1 MPKRL
6 PGATAPKLTFTVA
19 RYSEQAL
26 SKALQNEWVDQEA
39 TATSRHFQL
48 LKEYLGPVEEGLAA
62 KTLVTEWPYI
72 SQSYLED
79 YASYYAR
86 CFAPYDRYCKRVHF
100 FGGKRFS
107 KADLLA
113 ALLEKE
119 ADLWKNYLGY
129 IVVRPIPAPLGA
141 TLLRPYPPGQNE
153 ARVYPVKRSYRV
165 NVLGRELSIETLI
178 WQQQDSN
185 VSVCATTALWM
196 AFHKTALMFQT
207 PLPSPYRITES
218 AGNVFTTEG
227 RAFPNQG
234 LDTYQILKS
243 IESVGLVAELRN
255 QFKDPLLDYLTAGKK
270 IQQLREIKAFIY
282 AYVRLGLPVLVS
294 VDFTSAS
301 HLVVVTGYRKP
312 EPEYAFSE
320 SLESIAT
327 EEIEAESEASEE
339 LQGTDEEEEQASAVP
354 MEARYIARYSDGIT
368 KLYVHDDG
376 VGPYSRFGFD
386 EERGLVITG
395 WPDGNEIDGK
405 ERAHLFELIAPLSAD
420 IRISHEQIY
429 TQVAKF
435 YDLFDHFKPA
445 YATSED
451 TAPVVW
457 DIYLHYSSMHKQET
471 LDSTA
476 GTVAQRQ
483 RVATRLL
490 PKYVWIAR
498 ALFRGQPLME
508 FIFDATDLHT
518 GFYCLLTTTYEPL
531 RSVLEADFR
540 RETYSTEDILT
551 EQGIPRYLK
560 LFRDDLE
567 LIAEL

>member
-6 PGATAPKLTFTVA
+6 PSTTSPALTFTVA
-19 RYSEQAL
+19 RYSEKAL
-26 SKALQNEWVDQEA
+26 AKALQNEWVDQDA
-39 TATSRHFQL
+39 TAASQHFEL
-48 LKEYLGPVEEGLAA
+48 LKEYLGPEEEGLAA
-62 KTLVTEWPYI
+62 KTLVTESPYI

-79 YASYYAR
+79 YASYYAQ

-100 FGGKRFS
+100 FGKRFL
-107 KADLLA
+107 KAELLA
-113 ALLEKE
+113 ALSEKE
-119 ADLWKNYLGY
+119 SALWESYLGY

-141 TLLRPYPPGQNE
+141 TLLRPYPPGQKE

-165 NVLGRELSIETLI
+165 NVLGRELSVETLI
-178 WQQQDSN
+178 WQQQDYN

-196 AFHKTALMFQT
+196 AFHKTAFMFQT

-255 QFKDPLLDYLTAGKK
+255 QFKEPLYLTAGKK
-270 IQQLREIKAFIY
+270 TQQLREIKAFIY
-282 AYVRLGLPVLVS
+282 AYLRLGLPVLVS
-294 VDFTSAS
+294 VDFGSAS

-312 EPEYAFSE
+312 EPDYAFSE

-327 EEIEAESEASEE
+327 EEDAAESEVSEDSHHTE
-339 LQGTDEEEEQASAVP
+339 DGLATVEST
-354 MEARYIARYSDGIT
+354 EARYIARYSDGIT
-368 KLYVHDDG
+368 RLYVHDDG

-395 WPDGNEIDGK
+395 WPDDDEDDGK

-429 TQVAKF
+429 TQVTKF

-445 YATSED
+445 YATPED

-457 DIYLHYSSMHKQET
+457 DIYLHYSSIHKQEI

-476 GTVAQRQ
+476 GTVIQRQ

-498 ALFRGQPLME
+498 ALFRGQPLVE

-531 RSVLEADFR
+531 RSVLEADFS
-540 RETYSTEDILT
+540 RETYTTADILT
-551 EQGIPRYLK
+551 EQGIPRYLN
-560 LFRDDLE
+560 LFQDDLGLPISE
-567 LIAEL
+567 L

>member
-6 PGATAPKLTFTVA
+6 PNATAPALTFKVA
-19 RYSEQAL
+19 LYSEEAL
-26 SKALQNEWVDQEA
+26 AKALQNDWVDHEA
-39 TATSRHFQL
+39 TAASQHFEL

-62 KTLVTEWPYI
+62 KTLVTESPYI

-100 FGGKRFS
+100 FGKRFS
-107 KADLLA
+107 KAKLLA
-113 ALLEKE
+113 ALSKKKSAIWES
-119 ADLWKNYLGY
+119 YLGY

-141 TLLRPYPPGQNE
+141 TLLRPYPPGQKE

-178 WQQQDSN
+178 WQQQDAN

-243 IESVGLVAELRN
+243 IESLGLVAELRN
-255 QFKDPLLDYLTAGKK
+255 QFQNPLLHDLTSAEKA
-270 IQQLREIKAFIY
+270 QQLSEAKAFIY
-282 AYVRLGLPVLVS
+282 AYLRLGLPVLIS
-294 VDFTSAS
+294 VDFASAS

-312 EPEYAFSE
+312 EPEYTFSE
-320 SLESIAT
+320 SLEIIAG
-327 EEIEAESEASEE
+327 EETVAEGEISGESY
-339 LQGTDEEEEQASAVP
+339 TDEEEALPNEVP
-354 MEARYIARYSDGIT
+354 TEARYIARYSDGIT
-368 KLYVHDDG
+368 RLYVHDDG

-386 EERGLVITG
+386 EEQGLVITG
-395 WPDGNEIDGK
+395 WPDEDEDDGK

-429 TQVAKF
+429 TQVTKF

-457 DIYLHYSSMHKQET
+457 DIYLHYSSIHKQET
-471 LDSTA
+471 LDSAA
-476 GTVAQRQ
+476 GTAAQRQ

-498 ALFRGQPLME
+498 ALFRGQPLVE

-531 RSVLEADFR
+531 RSVLEADFS
-540 RETYSTEDILT
+540 RETYSTADILT

-560 LFRDDLE
+560 LFQDDLGLPITE
-567 LIAEL
+567 L

>member
-6 PGATAPKLTFTVA
+6 PSTTAPALTFNVA
-19 RYSEQAL
+19 RYSEEAL
-26 SKALQNEWVDQEA
+26 AKALQNEWVDQDA
-39 TATSRHFQL
+39 TAASQHFQL

-79 YASYYAR
+79 YASYYAQ
-86 CFAPYDRYCKRVHF
+86 CFAPYGRYCKRIHF
-100 FGGKRFS
+100 FGKRFS
-107 KADLLA
+107 KAELLT
-113 ALLEKE
+113 ALSEKKSV
-119 ADLWKNYLGY
+119 LWESYLGY

-141 TLLRPYPPGQNE
+141 TLLRPYPPGQKE

-178 WQQQDSN
+178 WQQQDAN

-196 AFHKTALMFQT
+196 AFHKTAFMFQT

-218 AGNVFTTEG
+218 AGNLFTTDG
-227 RAFPNQG
+227 RSFPNKG

-243 IESVGLVAELRN
+243 IESLGLVSELYN
-255 QFKDPLLDYLTAGKK
+255 QFRNPLLYDLTAGEK
-270 IQQLREIKAFIY
+270 IQQLHEAKAFIY
-282 AYVRLGLPVLVS
+282 AYLRLGLPVLIS
-294 VDFTSAS
+294 VDFASAS

-312 EPEYAFSE
+312 EPDYLFSE
-320 SLESIAT
+320 SLGEITSEDIENASEVS
-327 EEIEAESEASEE
+327 EEIPD
-339 LQGTDEEEEQASAVP
+339 TDEGETQADTVP
-354 MEARYIARYSDGIT
+354 TEARYIARYSDGIT
-368 KLYVHDDG
+368 RLYVHDDG

-386 EERGLVITG
+386 KERGLVITG
-395 WPDGNEIDGK
+395 WPDDNEEDGK
-405 ERAHLFELIAPLSAD
+405 ERAYLFELIAPLSAD

-429 TQVAKF
+429 TQIAKF
-435 YDLFDHFKPA
+435 YRLFDHFKPA
-445 YATSED
+445 YATLED

-457 DIYLHYSSMHKQET
+457 DIYLHYSSIHKQDT

-476 GTVAQRQ
+476 GTVTQRQ
-483 RVATRLL
+483 RIATRLL

-498 ALFRGQPLME
+498 ALFRGQPLVE

-531 RSVLEADFR
+531 RSVLEADFS
-540 RETYSTEDILT
+540 RETYTTADILT
-551 EQGIPRYLK
+551 EQGISRYLK
-560 LFRDDLE
+560 LFQDDLGLSISE
-567 LIAEL
+567 L

>member
-6 PGATAPKLTFTVA
+6 PSTTAPALTFKVA
-19 RYSEQAL
+19 RYSEEAL
-26 SKALQNEWVDQEA
+26 AKALQNDWVNHET
-39 TATSRHFQL
+39 TAASQHFQL

-100 FGGKRFS
+100 FGKQFS
-107 KADLLA
+107 KAELLA
-113 ALLEKE
+113 ALSEKE
-119 ADLWKNYLGY
+119 SALWESYLGY

-141 TLLRPYPPGQNE
+141 TLLRPYPPGQKE

-165 NVLGRELSIETLI
+165 NILGRELSIETLI
-178 WQQQDSN
+178 WQQQDYN

-196 AFHKTALMFQT
+196 AFHKTAFMFQT

-243 IESVGLVAELRN
+243 IESLGLVAELRN
-255 QFKDPLLDYLTAGKK
+255 QFKEPLLDCLTAGKK
-270 IQQLREIKAFIY
+270 TQQLREIKAFIY

-294 VDFTSAS
+294 VDFISAS

-312 EPEYAFSE
+312 EPDYAFSE
-320 SLESIAT
+320 SLESIVT
-327 EEIEAESEASEE
+327 EEVETEIEASEK
-339 LQGTDEEEEQASAVP
+339 LHGPDEEKAQANAVP
-354 MEARYIARYSDGIT
+354 TEARYIARYSDGIT
-368 KLYVHDDG
+368 RLYVHDDG

-395 WPDGNEIDGK
+395 WPDTDEDDGK

-429 TQVAKF
+429 TQVTKF

-445 YATSED
+445 YATPED

-457 DIYLHYSSMHKQET
+457 DIYLHYSSIHKQET
-471 LDSTA
+471 LDSAA

-498 ALFRGQPLME
+498 ALFKGQPLVE

-531 RSVLEADFR
+531 RSILAADFS
-540 RETYSTEDILT
+540 RETYSTVDILT
-551 EQGIPRYLK
+551 GAGIPRYLN
-560 LFRDDLE
+560 LFQDDLGLPLTE
-567 LIAEL
+567 L